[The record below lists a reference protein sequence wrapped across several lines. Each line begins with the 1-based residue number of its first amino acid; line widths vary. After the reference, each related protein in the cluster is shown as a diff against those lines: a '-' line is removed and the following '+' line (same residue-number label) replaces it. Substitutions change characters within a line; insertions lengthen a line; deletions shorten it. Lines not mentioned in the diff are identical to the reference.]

1 MVKLIDPQYDLHGS
15 WMHFDTNSDQLTN
28 FAGPMIPHVWM
39 FLTHTHLMF
48 LPPLEQEDVDWGS
61 CGQELLTGQRQRAAS
76 ESDLIV
82 LDQWDQWD
90 QWDQSSA
97 HVPKLEATR
106 KNHGWNVGGCWGYPP
121 WWLPAAI
128 RMILFW
134 SAQEIHCTME
144 RLLSA
149 CSFSSNSLQISG
161 VYTKGHSR
169 VFYFKIEAHLQ
180 SQPKNVGQVATL
192 WFTRIP
198 NIYFITIAQPR
209 SHWVR
214 ALHWPV
220 RPARLHDRPLVC
232 TNSPSASHAVLTIS
246 HGEVGRP

>member
-1 MVKLIDPQYDLHGS
+1 M
-15 WMHFDTNSDQLTN
+15 
-28 FAGPMIPHVWM
+28 
-39 FLTHTHLMF
+39 
-48 LPPLEQEDVDWGS
+48 
-61 CGQELLTGQRQRAAS
+61 
-76 ESDLIV
+76 
-82 LDQWDQWD
+82 
-90 QWDQSSA
+90 
-97 HVPKLEATR
+97 
-106 KNHGWNVGGCWGYPP
+106 
-121 WWLPAAI
+121 
-128 RMILFW
+128 
-134 SAQEIHCTME
+134 
-144 RLLSA
+144 
-149 CSFSSNSLQISG
+149 LQISG

-246 HGEVGRP
+246 HGEVGRPHLLRTHPAARCETSHTPSVAMWFWRLRMDSAIWSWGSGRCAWSFHHG